1 MFELFKDLKTMMGE
15 LSDDFKTMK
24 VNLARVQEE
33 TLKAEQ
39 VGKALQIKVNEFE
52 ISIAPRIEK
61 INSLI
66 DEITKQVE

>member
-39 VGKALQIKVNEFE
+39 VGKALQTKVNEFE

-66 DEITKQVE
+66 HEITKQVE

>member
-15 LSDDFKTMK
+15 LSDDFNTMK

-39 VGKALQIKVNEFE
+39 VGKALQTKVNEFE
-52 ISIAPRIEK
+52 ISITPRIEK

>member
-39 VGKALQIKVNEFE
+39 VGKALQTKVNEFE

-61 INSLI
+61 ISSLI

>member
-39 VGKALQIKVNEFE
+39 VGKALQTKVNEFQ

>member
-15 LSDDFKTMK
+15 LSDDFKTIK

-39 VGKALQIKVNEFE
+39 VGKALQTKVNEFE

>member
-39 VGKALQIKVNEFE
+39 VGKALQTKVNEFE
-52 ISIAPRIEK
+52 ISITPRIEK

>member
-39 VGKALQIKVNEFE
+39 VGKALQTKVNEFE

>member
-39 VGKALQIKVNEFE
+39 VGKALQTQVNEFE

>member
-39 VGKALQIKVNEFE
+39 VGKALQTKVNEFE
-52 ISIAPRIEK
+52 ISIAPRIKK

>member
-15 LSDDFKTMK
+15 LSDDFNTMK

-39 VGKALQIKVNEFE
+39 VGKALQTKVNEFE